1 MSKIF
6 FKGRIQSYIVCYGC
20 HQSVSVLWL
29 PHNLRKAPLQF
40 ASVTRLLYPA
50 FLVTE
55 LCKYTHR
62 KINYGKI
69 QNKQLLFVIRKL
81 NWMKM
86 NFSYGR
92 KFPQKWNLK
101 IFTKKFVGG
110 GVIFPGSIFPGGEV
124 LFLERIS
131 RTYALQ
137 HVVLNCFEVLRSN
150 DYCISIQRLPAKV

>member
-69 QNKQLLFVIRKL
+69 QNKQIAICNQKTKL
-81 NWMKM
+81 NE
-86 NFSYGR
+86 NEFFLR
-92 KFPQKWNLK
+92 KK
-101 IFTKKFVGG
+101 ISSRGGGG
-110 GVIFPGSIFPGGEV
+110 GVIYPGPIFPGGEV

-131 RTYALQ
+131 RTYAPTR
-137 HVVLNCFEVLRSN
+137 CFELFWSASFKWLLHLN
-150 DYCISIQRLPAKV
+150 SKIAS

>member
-69 QNKQLLFVIRKL
+69 QNKQIAICNQKTKL
-81 NWMKM
+81 NE
-86 NFSYGR
+86 NEFFLR
-92 KFPQKWNLK
+92 KK
-101 IFTKKFVGG
+101 ISSRG

-131 RTYALQ
+131 RTYAPTR
-137 HVVLNCFEVLRSN
+137 CFELFWSASFKWLLHLN
-150 DYCISIQRLPAKV
+150 SKIAS

>member
-69 QNKQLLFVIRKL
+69 QNKQIAICNQKTKL
-81 NWMKM
+81 NENEFFLRKKISSKMKSK
-86 NFSYGR
+86 NIH
-92 KFPQKWNLK
+92 KK
-101 IFTKKFVGG
+101 IRGG
-110 GVIFPGSIFPGGEV
+110 GNFPGQHFSGGEV

-131 RTYALQ
+131 RTYAPTR
-137 HVVLNCFEVLRSN
+137 CFELFWSASFKWLLHLN
-150 DYCISIQRLPAKV
+150 SKIAS